1 MKTVVVKLG
10 GHALDRLD
18 VDAPVLGDLASDV
31 AALRIE
37 GTSVVVVH
45 GGGPQIAAL
54 LTSLAMPSSFVEGLR
69 VTDDATMEV
78 VATALSFVNLRI
90 VATLNAVGLR
100 AVGLSGADAGML
112 HATALGEPWGRAA
125 TAPVVDPTL
134 VRDLLHL
141 GYTPVFS
148 SVGLDEHG
156 GLLNCNADTMAGAMA
171 AALETELV
179 LLSDVDQVRADP
191 DDESSVIEAL
201 TRSEVHAMLE
211 NGSAR
216 EGMRPKLTAALDAL
230 EGGAPRV
237 RLANGRRAHA
247 LSQLLSGALAATE
260 VTA

>member
-10 GHALDRLD
+10 GHALDHLD
-18 VDAPVLGDLASDV
+18 VEALVLTDLASDV
-31 AALRIE
+31 AALRLE
-37 GTSVVVVH
+37 GIKVVVVH

-54 LTSLAMPSSFVEGLR
+54 LSSLSMPSSFVEGLR
-69 VTDDATMEV
+69 VTDDTTMDV

-90 VATLNAVGLR
+90 VAALNTAGLK

-125 TAPVVDPTL
+125 TKPVVDPTL
-134 VRDLLHL
+134 VRDLLGL
-141 GYTPVFS
+141 GYTPVLS
-148 SVGLDEHG
+148 SVGLDERG

-179 LLSDVDQVRADP
+179 LLSDVDQVRANP

-201 TRSEVHAMLE
+201 TRNEAIAMLE
-211 NGSAR
+211 NGAAR

-230 EGGAPRV
+230 DGGAPRV
-237 RLANGRRAHA
+237 RLTNGRRAHA
-247 LSQLLSGALAATE
+247 LAQLLSGNLASTE